1 MHTFAVIMKKIL
13 LSVIVLMCVVALN
26 AVPSHPGT
34 AQVRQPDGTYITL
47 RLLGDEWRSF
57 NTTADGYSV
66 VRDSRGYYVYA
77 EQKDGK
83 LLPTAR
89 VAHDASKR
97 SASEQA
103 FLAGV
108 KKYQMPQMTA
118 ASAAMKARV
127 ESVGSQ
133 RRAQSRAAQYDYSKF
148 KGLIILV
155 QFNDKEFSRPDYKDI
170 ITDMVN
176 KQNYTGYDKQA
187 MPGSVRDYFSDN
199 SDGKFQPQFDVVG
212 PYTVDFSQYD
222 CNMNDGKCAEV
233 LKAAVDSADV
243 DVNFK
248 DYDGDSN
255 GRVDL
260 VFFVIAG
267 NGANYSGNSENLWW
281 PHRSIIYNPNS
292 DDWRIRKDGVLL
304 YDYASSTELA
314 GYTSEP
320 KSNYIDGIGT
330 ICHEF
335 SHVLGLPDFYDTNYD
350 EDGSSVT
357 PGVWSLMDQGCY
369 LNGGYTPVGYSLYER
384 YSVGFADEPKKITGA
399 GSIALNP
406 LHTSNTGLRI
416 DSQDKNE
423 FFLLENRQNGDFKWD
438 AYLPAHGML
447 VHRVDLSSNRVWQ
460 ENTVNADL
468 SHNYYQVLR
477 AGGDSNAN
485 TNYDLFPG
493 RANVQTLH
501 NGTDPANLMTWSGKA
516 TQWGLFNIREEQG
529 LIKFDVQDALTLT
542 ALSLPETAEV
552 GVSVTLQMA
561 AALVPE
567 YAVTTLQWSSS
578 NTDIATIDDD
588 GVVTGVSE
596 GTCVITVT
604 SDNGLTASS
613 QLTVKQIPLYD
624 IAAFKALY
632 LDSQQFLQLKQ
643 AQVLYASGS
652 TAFVRDASGAI
663 MLVGLDDLKT
673 NDVID
678 GAILVQVGQK
688 NQLPQA
694 LLTAN
699 TLLSGLTITEGSEPQ
714 LRDVALES
722 LTTADYCDLV
732 LVKAAKLVSKKVDGK
747 SGVYLESGDR
757 SIRFFNSLKNLG
769 FSKTVTMPKNYV
781 NKYYDVPA
789 LYATYADGTNAIE
802 ALYLMDS
809 LTEVEE
815 PTGIV
820 ELRQSA
826 SSDNAPAYNLQGQHV
841 SRGYKGLVIKNGR
854 KAFVK

>member
-1 MHTFAVIMKKIL
+1 
-13 LSVIVLMCVVALN
+13 
-26 AVPSHPGT
+26 
-34 AQVRQPDGTYITL
+34 
-47 RLLGDEWRSF
+47 
-57 NTTADGYSV
+57 
-66 VRDSRGYYVYA
+66 
-77 EQKDGK
+77 
-83 LLPTAR
+83 
-89 VAHDASKR
+89 
-97 SASEQA
+97 
-103 FLAGV
+103 
-108 KKYQMPQMTA
+108 
-118 ASAAMKARV
+118 
-127 ESVGSQ
+127 
-133 RRAQSRAAQYDYSKF
+133 
-148 KGLIILV
+148 
-155 QFNDKEFSRPDYKDI
+155 
-170 ITDMVN
+170 
-176 KQNYTGYDKQA
+176 
-187 MPGSVRDYFSDN
+187 
-199 SDGKFQPQFDVVG
+199 
-212 PYTVDFSQYD
+212 
-222 CNMNDGKCAEV
+222 
-233 LKAAVDSADV
+233 
-243 DVNFK
+243 
-248 DYDGDSN
+248 
-255 GRVDL
+255 
-260 VFFVIAG
+260 
-267 NGANYSGNSENLWW
+267 
-281 PHRSIIYNPNS
+281 
-292 DDWRIRKDGVLL
+292 
-304 YDYASSTELA
+304 
-314 GYTSEP
+314 
-320 KSNYIDGIGT
+320 
-330 ICHEF
+330 
-335 SHVLGLPDFYDTNYD
+335 
-350 EDGSSVT
+350 
-357 PGVWSLMDQGCY
+357 
-369 LNGGYTPVGYSLYER
+369 
-384 YSVGFADEPKKITGA
+384 
-399 GSIALNP
+399 
-406 LHTSNTGLRI
+406 
-416 DSQDKNE
+416 
-423 FFLLENRQNGDFKWD
+423 
-438 AYLPAHGML
+438 ML
-447 VHRVDLSSNRVWQ
+447 VHRVDVSSNRVWQ
-460 ENTVNADL
+460 ENTVNADP

-477 AGGDSNAN
+477 AGGDSKAN

-516 TQWGLFNIREEQG
+516 TQWGLFNIREDQG

-663 MLVGLDDLKT
+663 MLVGLDGLKT

-722 LTTADYCDLV
+722 LTAADYCDVV

-789 LYATYADGTNAIE
+789 LYATYAEGTNVIE